1 MSRRPSSQSVTPEVS
16 PPAVARAREPVTL
29 RWVRAVLRL
38 PRVVRI
44 ILIAVFAIVV
54 TFALSPVID
63 AVYLNFFFDE
73 TTRVLPSLAAAGAGL
88 VMYVL
93 GWVLVV
99 GTVGEELPER
109 IAVLWYIG
117 LGLLAIVLVTIM
129 LLAGWMSGNAPTL

>member
-1 MSRRPSSQSVTPEVS
+1 M
-16 PPAVARAREPVTL
+16 L
-29 RWVRAVLRL
+29 RWTGAVLRL
-38 PRVVRI
+38 PRMVRI
-44 ILIAVFAIVV
+44 ILVAVFAIAV

-63 AVYLNFFFDE
+63 AVYLRYFFDE
-73 TTRVLPSLAAAGAGL
+73 TTSVLPSLLAAGAGL

-99 GTVGEELPER
+99 GTVGETLPER

-117 LGLLAIVLVTIM
+117 LGLLAIVLVTVM